1 MEGKKKGARENPYQK
16 KGTKKYEEDMIDVS
30 IDEDE
35 EIVIPLG
42 GIPNRNI
49 VAFEMDYES
58 LLPKKFEDIY
68 LQPLRQR

>member
-1 MEGKKKGARENPYQK
+1 M
-16 KGTKKYEEDMIDVS
+16 KKYEEDMIDVS